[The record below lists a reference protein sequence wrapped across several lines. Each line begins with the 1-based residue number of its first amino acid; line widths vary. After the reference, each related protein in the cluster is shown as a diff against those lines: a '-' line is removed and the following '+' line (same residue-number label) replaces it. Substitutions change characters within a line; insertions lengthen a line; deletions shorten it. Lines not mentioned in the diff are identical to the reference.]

1 MNSIVSSSC
10 NKCNKVFD
18 KSMPTCRCYGIRH
31 PFESAMDYQTTSG
44 TSSNIGQY
52 HKESVAGVLTGGI
65 GQITT
70 TNGFN
75 DPPKGYVPPNAE
87 ELIQIMRDAHKVPR
101 KLVSQQLADGELE
114 LNISMDGNEHPVIK
128 QGWECPR
135 CHSINAPFV
144 NKCGCK

>member
-1 MNSIVSSSC
+1 MS
-10 NKCNKVFD
+10 
-18 KSMPTCRCYGIRH
+18 TCRCNGIRH

-75 DPPKGYVPPNAE
+75 DPPKGYVAPSPE
-87 ELIQIMRDAHKVPR
+87 EMKKILEGMFKTTPTEIH
-101 KLVSQQLADGELE
+101 SQKIE
-114 LNISMDGNEHPVIK
+114 

-135 CHSINAPFV
+135 CKDINAPFV